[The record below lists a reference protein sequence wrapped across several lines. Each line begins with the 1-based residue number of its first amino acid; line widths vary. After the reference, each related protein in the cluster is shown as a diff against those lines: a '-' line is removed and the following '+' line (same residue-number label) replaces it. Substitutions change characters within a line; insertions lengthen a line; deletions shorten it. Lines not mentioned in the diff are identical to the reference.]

1 MCHPVYLVDEYDGP
15 LQEEPEVAL
24 VPHPV
29 VHGGVAAVL
38 DPAGQRRREEVA
50 DGQAEQP
57 DDNLVNLRGI
67 KILKIRVARWQNL
80 IPSFPWI
87 APGWRAWGRN
97 PRKGRDQI
105 LQRSVAE
112 P

>member
-1 MCHPVYLVDEYDGP
+1 MRRLDIIWQRSSDERSSLPLEWNEFSEWGRVEGAGIAPAAASDDGAP
-15 LQEEPEVAL
+15 
-24 VPHPV
+24 
-29 VHGGVAAVL
+29 GG
-38 DPAGQRRREEVA
+38 
-50 DGQAEQP
+50 
-57 DDNLVNLRGI
+57 
-67 KILKIRVARWQNL
+67 KVARWQNL

-105 LQRSVAE
+105 LQCSVAE